1 MSPLTARA
9 LSAAIAPC
17 LLVLV
22 IGCDTSKETESQAL
36 RQEIARLKSEVKK
49 LEDQKS
55 IIMKLLTK
63 GEAGVWTLD
72 WNDSVGIFEP
82 RILERYPI
90 DQATP
95 SKIVNGLNR
104 LRPSPGVDY
113 IAQRAATVYLR
124 IKDPELLTQR
134 MGTTGANEYL
144 GYIVLSVTSI
154 PDVELVHFDFPEGDH
169 AVPGFYSR
177 ARFIP

>member
-1 MSPLTARA
+1 VKA
-9 LSAAIAPC
+9 LSVAIASC
-17 LLVLV
+17 LFVPV
-22 IGCDTSKETESQAL
+22 IGCDASKEGESQAL
-36 RQEIARLKSEVKK
+36 RQEIAQLKSEVKK

-55 IIMKLLTK
+55 VTMKILTK
-63 GEAGVWTLD
+63 GDPGVWTLV
-72 WNDSVGIFEP
+72 WNDSVAIFEP
-82 RILERYPI
+82 RILDGYPI

-95 SKIVNGLNR
+95 RKIVSELNR

-113 IAQRAATVYLR
+113 IAQRGATVYLR

-169 AVPGFYSR
+169 AIPGFYSR